1 MSRMWTIMRKEFIH
15 ILRDPRTLGLV
26 VALPVLSLLLLS
38 YAVARDIENIPLV
51 VADLSKTDVSR
62 RFIDR
67 YWLSGFFRVAYEV
80 DSESELLQLID
91 SGKAK
96 AGLLVPEDFHVVSV
110 GGASAVPFYIDGS
123 DPTLAQAAQL
133 AAETIGQV
141 AAQDILV
148 EQLSDSPLRIELRL
162 PVDTRFRFL
171 YNPDMRRLNFAIP
184 GLVACIL
191 QVQALLLTSS
201 AIVREREQGT
211 LEQLIVTPIKPW
223 ELMLGKILPFVLV
236 TFVNVGLILA
246 VARFWFQVPI
256 AGSITQLL
264 MLTAIFLLG
273 SLGLGVLISNIS
285 RTQMQ
290 AMYLA
295 AFSMMPTLILSGFI
309 YPRDNMHW
317 IAYYAGY
324 LLPITFYLD
333 IMRGIILK
341 GIGASMLWPSIWPM
355 VVFSVVVFVASVLVF
370 HKRVE

>member
-123 DPTLAQAAQL
+123 DPALAQAAQL

-141 AAQDILV
+141 AAQDVLV
-148 EQLSDSPLRIELRL
+148 EQLSNSSLRIELRL

-264 MLTAIFLLG
+264 ILTAIFLLG

-309 YPRDNMHW
+309 YPRDNMHL
-317 IAYYAGY
+317 IAY
-324 LLPITFYLD
+324 
-333 IMRGIILK
+333 
-341 GIGASMLWPSIWPM
+341 
-355 VVFSVVVFVASVLVF
+355 
-370 HKRVE
+370 